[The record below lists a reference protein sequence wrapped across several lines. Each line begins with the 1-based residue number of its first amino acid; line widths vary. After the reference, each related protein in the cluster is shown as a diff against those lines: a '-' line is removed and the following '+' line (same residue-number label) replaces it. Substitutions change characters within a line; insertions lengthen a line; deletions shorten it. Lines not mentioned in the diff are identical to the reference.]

1 MASPGQASLAEGLLR
16 GFGMVQQYKQG
27 QRADKSRDIIDQM
40 NLMKLG
46 EAQKEIDERAQLG
59 QEITGAQAR
68 GDFTATPAGPLTA
81 ETAVMPGTTFLGDA
95 ALPTGTLTES
105 TPAMPAKTT
114 HLDIAK
120 DFYANRGKYEKVLEI
135 SKAQEEQMGRAA
147 KAIHDL
153 VVADPTRL
161 LLKSSEGALK
171 KTFSFLAGTDLSK
184 IAVDTDEGVVSQ
196 DIPGVGTAVWSK
208 KKGHSFQVIQP
219 KAPAATPQPT
229 EMGARVAAALKPGG
243 PEDIAL
249 TRKQQEELD
258 KEKGKATTSA
268 NKEAERDARTKKED
282 QLKAATAD
290 WKLKTQRIKEYS
302 TKKSKAEAVRQKAWD
317 AKDKDAQA
325 VAETNFKETMKGL
338 YEDYADL
345 WPSDEG
351 APTPAKA
358 AQPPAKTSVTPTPIN
373 APLKSNSGKDYWIWP
388 DGKAYY
394 EPPKG

>member
-1 MASPGQASLAEGLLR
+1 MASQGNAGLSEGLVRGALTMNQLLEGRRREASLGI
-16 GFGMVQQYKQG
+16 V
-27 QRADKSRDIIDQM
+27 DQM

-46 EAQKEIDERAQLG
+46 EAQKEIDNQKALG
-59 QEITGAQAR
+59 QQMSEAQAR

-81 ETAVMPGTTFLGDA
+81 DTATMTGTTFLGDT

-105 TPAMPAKTT
+105 TPAMPAETT
-114 HLDIAK
+114 PAEVASKFWGKEGDVTKMLAYAK
-120 DFYANRGKYEKVLEI
+120 EHRGEMKEAFKDLVEI
-135 SKAQEEQMGRAA
+135 SKDKTGLTRTVGWSLLQKLHPVFQGLSPDQF
-147 KAIHDL
+147 K
-153 VVADPTRL
+153 VDP
-161 LLKSSEGALK
+161 
-171 KTFSFLAGTDLSK
+171 DN
-184 IAVDTDEGVVSQ
+184 GVVEGKTKSGLTYLV
-196 DIPGVGTAVWSK
+196 DHTGKITPMVEK
-208 KKGHSFQVIQP
+208 
-219 KAPAATPQPT
+219 ATPQPT

-317 AKDKDAQA
+317 AKNKDAQA

-358 AQPPAKTSVTPTPIN
+358 AQPPAGKT
-373 APLKSNSGKDYWIWP
+373 KSGKDYWVWP